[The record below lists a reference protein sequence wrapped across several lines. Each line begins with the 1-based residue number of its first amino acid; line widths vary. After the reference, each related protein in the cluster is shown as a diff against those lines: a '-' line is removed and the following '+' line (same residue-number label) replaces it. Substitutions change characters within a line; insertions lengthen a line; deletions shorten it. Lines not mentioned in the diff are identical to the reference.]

1 MTWRNTGASL
11 FFSAAAAVFV
21 AGCPKGGVPDG
32 SSDGRPLPPPVP
44 AVVEVDSLAPLAG
57 NDPSA
62 KSKLIDIMASE
73 NTRWFQTLKSAQPAP
88 AHFIG
93 YQIHERRSVTMD
105 AVDGVLLA
113 DEDETQRA
121 LDVEVRVGSEQIDS
135 RHPLRDPR
143 LAAFTSLAR
152 LGSVPFGEDDE
163 AIRHSLWLETDR
175 RYREGLLLLNMV
187 LTERQVSVRD
197 EQKKS
202 ADFTA
207 SKPQQFFQKKAT
219 LEYDRTVWIKRVRDC
234 SKRAARGV
242 ATRSNCRADFE
253 LNTIYYVNSEGSQI
267 QTSWTNSRFL
277 VQVGVK
283 HDDGMPLSRVEQAF
297 APTPAELPDDANI
310 DKLIAIVNRD
320 LDGLHKAPLADP
332 FVGPAILEGRA
343 AAVFFHEVFGH
354 RIEGHRQELEVEGQT
369 FTKQIGNDIMP
380 TWLTV
385 YDDPTIR
392 RLNGQPLNGFYRFD
406 DEGVTAQR
414 ATLVDNG
421 ILRGFLM
428 GRNPIPGFERS
439 NGHGRKEPGN
449 ISVARQGNLVVETQR
464 SVTKDVLFKQLLDEI
479 KRQKKPYG
487 FIFTDIAG
495 GFTNTTRVSFQ
506 GFKVNPTMTYRV
518 YPDGRRE
525 VVRGVDISGT
535 PLSALGSIISAARP
549 VETFNGICG
558 AESGW
563 VPVSASAPSLLLR
576 TIELDR
582 SFNPTDRGPELPPPS
597 IALPRGGVR

>member
-1 MTWRNTGASL
+1 M
-11 FFSAAAAVFV
+11 
-21 AGCPKGGVPDG
+21 
-32 SSDGRPLPPPVP
+32 P
-44 AVVEVDSLAPLAG
+44 ARLEVDALAPMAG

-73 NTRWFQTLKSAQPAP
+73 NARWFKVLKAAQPAP

-93 YQIHERRSVTMD
+93 YQVHERRSVTMD

-113 DEDETQRA
+113 DEDDTQRA

-152 LGSVPFGEDDE
+152 LGSVPFGEDE
-163 AIRHSLWLETDR
+163 KAIRHHLWLETDR

-197 EQKKS
+197 EEKKS
-202 ADFTA
+202 ADFTS
-207 SKPQQFFQKKAT
+207 SKPQLFFQKKAT
-219 LEYDRTVWIKRVRDC
+219 LEYDRGVWIKRVRDC

-267 QTSWTNSRFL
+267 QTSWTNARFL

-297 APTPAELPDDANI
+297 APTPAELPDDAKI
-310 DKLIAIVNRD
+310 DQLITVVNRD
-320 LDGLHKAPLADP
+320 LDALHKAPLADP

-380 TWLTV
+380 TWLSV

-392 RLNGQPLNGFYRFD
+392 RLNGLPLNGYYRFD

-414 ATLVDNG
+414 TSLVDNG
-421 ILRGFLM
+421 ILKGFLM
-428 GRNPIPGFERS
+428 GRNPIPGFEHS

-464 SVTKDVLFKQLLDEI
+464 SVTKDELFQQLLAEI

-563 VPVSASAPSLLLR
+563 VPVSASAPSLLLSNL
-576 TIELDR
+576 ELDR

-597 IALPRGGVR
+597 IARAHGGVQ

>member
-1 MTWRNTGASL
+1 MTLRKTGASL
-11 FFSAAAAVFV
+11 LFSLVAAGLAV
-21 AGCPKGGVPDG
+21 GCGGNRGKGDG
-32 SSDGRPLPPPVP
+32 DGAHPLPPAVP
-44 AVVEVDSLAPLAG
+44 AKLEVENLPPRSG
-57 NDPSA
+57 HDPAA
-62 KSKLIDIMASE
+62 KSKLIDIMTAE
-73 NTRWFQTLKSAQPAP
+73 NKRWFAALKAAQPAP
-88 AHFIG
+88 AHFIA

-113 DEDETQRA
+113 DEDDTQRA
-121 LDVEVRVGSEQIDS
+121 LDVEVRVGSKEVDS

-152 LGSVPFGEDDE
+152 LGAVPFGEDDK
-163 AIRHSLWLETDR
+163 AIRHHLWLETDR

-187 LTERQVSVRD
+187 LTERQVSARD
-197 EQKKS
+197 EKKS
-202 ADFTA
+202 ADFSSA
-207 SKPQQFFQKKAT
+207 EPQVFFQKKAT
-219 LEYDRTVWIKRVRDC
+219 LEYDRALWVKRVRDC
-234 SKRAARGV
+234 SKRASKGV

-297 APTPAELPDDANI
+297 APTPAELPDDTKI
-310 DKLIAIVNRD
+310 DGLIAVVNRD
-320 LDGLHKAPLADP
+320 LDALHESPLADP
-332 FVGPAILEGRA
+332 FVGPVILEGRA

-354 RIEGHRQELEVEGQT
+354 RIEGHRQELELEGQT
-369 FTKQIGNDIMP
+369 FTKQIGNDILP
-380 TWLTV
+380 TWLSV

-392 RLNGQPLNGFYRFD
+392 RLNGMPLNGYYRFD
-406 DEGVTAQR
+406 DEGVLAQR
-414 ATLVDNG
+414 ATLVDQG
-421 ILRGFLM
+421 VLKGFLM
-428 GRNPIPGFERS
+428 GRNPIPGFEQS

-449 ISVARQGNLVVETQR
+449 VSVARQGNLVVETER
-464 SVTKDVLFKQLLDEI
+464 SVTKPELFQQLLAEI

-525 VVRGVDISGT
+525 VVRGVDITGL
-535 PLSALGSIISAARP
+535 PLTALGNIISAARP

-563 VPVSASAPSLLLR
+563 VPVSASAPSLLVGAV
-576 TIELDR
+576 ELDR
-582 SFNPTDRGPELPPPS
+582 SFNPTDRGPVLPPPAIS
-597 IALPRGGVR
+597 GARGGAK